1 MKARIS
7 ELKNHLLN
15 NQPHYKNALI
25 RYSVLGL
32 SCMFLAGCS
41 SSSTLDPT
49 SIQKQVTIKRDNFG
63 TPHVYADNTFGLFYG
78 YGYAVATDRLF
89 QMEMSKRTGQGTV
102 AEVLGPDYLQYDIA
116 THSRFNPENIKQQ
129 LAQLSPED
137 HAIFEGYAAGFNK
150 RIKEILKNPELM
162 PKEFIDYDFKPST
175 WQSEDIAMIWV
186 GLILNRFF
194 AASSEISN
202 LDLLT
207 QLQKEKGQ
215 DEGLKVYQQLRWLD
229 DPSAPTIIQSEQKPQ
244 FSAQQKQVF
253 KKVRPISKQ
262 AAENYL
268 TQARIALGKGV
279 IDGVPTASNAWVLKG
294 DKTIEGQAVLYNGPQ
309 QGWYTP
315 AITYSIGLHGA
326 GYNLTGITPVG
337 LPAILFGTNGKIAWG
352 STVGSLDTNDFYQLK
367 LNPSNPKEYFYQG
380 AYIPLEHRQVKI
392 KVRQQTDHILDV
404 YKSKQGFVNAWDEKN
419 QIAYAQRRSW
429 EGVEVETLLGWANA
443 AKATNWEEFLKQAN
457 RVAASIT
464 WFYADTNDNIGV
476 AALGRLPIRPENQH
490 PQLPAQGD
498 GSMEWQGFYD
508 FSHNPKE
515 YNPEKG
521 YIASWNNKAY
531 AGLRSDSSNFS
542 HVDRVNELLEPLES
556 KQKLS
561 QQEIWDINKTGAW
574 ADLNARYF
582 VPSMIKAAQNP
593 KASEAVKKVAPL
605 LASWDYKLRP
615 DHDAKYY
622 QGASP
627 AIMRAWLNQMIQL
640 VLKPNLSESIYMR
653 YTDTLY
659 PTNLDP
665 RSAQPASASKLI
677 WNALQGKQSGVPQQI
692 DFLKGQSPDDVVLTA
707 LENALTTLSK
717 QYNSTDPNDWKLPV
731 ATMGFSAKN
740 SVGIPWADLAH
751 QQQLSTYGNTG
762 SASFRVVL
770 NPNQVTMCSILA
782 PGQSG
787 FINKNGKPDAH
798 FADQLSLFENYECK
812 EDAVDQQNID
822 KNSKQSITLNY

>member
-1 MKARIS
+1 
-7 ELKNHLLN
+7 
-15 NQPHYKNALI
+15 
-25 RYSVLGL
+25 
-32 SCMFLAGCS
+32 MFLAGCN
-41 SSSTLDPT
+41 SSSTLESNP
-49 SIQKQVTIKRDNFG
+49 IQKQVTIKRDNFG

-102 AEVLGPDYLQYDIA
+102 AEVLGSDYLQYDIA
-116 THSRFNPENIKQQ
+116 THNRFNPENIKQQ

-137 HAIFEGYAAGFNK
+137 RAIFEGYAAGFNK
-150 RIKEILKNPELM
+150 RIKEILENPELM

-207 QLQKEKGQ
+207 QLQKEKGL

-229 DPSAPTIIQSEQKPQ
+229 DPSAPTIIQSEQKSQ
-244 FSAQQKQVF
+244 FSARQKQAF
-253 KKVRPISKQ
+253 TKAQPISKQ

-294 DKTIEGQAVLYNGPQ
+294 DKTVEGQAVLYNGPQ

-367 LNPSNPKEYFYQG
+367 INSSNPKEYFYQG
-380 AYIPLEHRQVKI
+380 AYIPFEHRQVKI
-392 KVRQQTDHILDV
+392 KVRKQAEHILDV
-404 YKSKQGFVNAWDEKN
+404 YKSKQGFVTAWDEKN
-419 QIAYAQRRSW
+419 QMAYAQRRSW

-443 AKATNWEEFLKQAN
+443 AQASNWDEFLQQAK

-464 WFYADTNDNIGV
+464 WFYADTDNNIGV

-498 GSMEWQGFYD
+498 GSMEWEGFYD

-531 AGLRSDSSNFS
+531 ASLRSDSSNFS
-542 HVDRVNELLEPLES
+542 HVDRVNELIEPLES

-582 VPSMIKAAQNP
+582 IPSMIKAAQSP
-593 KASEAVKKVAPL
+593 KASEAAKK
-605 LASWDYKLRP
+605 
-615 DHDAKYY
+615 
-622 QGASP
+622 
-627 AIMRAWLNQMIQL
+627 
-640 VLKPNLSESIYMR
+640 
-653 YTDTLY
+653 
-659 PTNLDP
+659 
-665 RSAQPASASKLI
+665 
-677 WNALQGKQSGVPQQI
+677 
-692 DFLKGQSPDDVVLTA
+692 
-707 LENALTTLSK
+707 
-717 QYNSTDPNDWKLPV
+717 
-731 ATMGFSAKN
+731 
-740 SVGIPWADLAH
+740 
-751 QQQLSTYGNTG
+751 
-762 SASFRVVL
+762 
-770 NPNQVTMCSILA
+770 
-782 PGQSG
+782 
-787 FINKNGKPDAH
+787 
-798 FADQLSLFENYECK
+798 
-812 EDAVDQQNID
+812 
-822 KNSKQSITLNY
+822 